1 LAVPRP
7 REGGL
12 WWGEIFAYALLQ
24 PARSFCVSLIAFSFT
39 AAKFYLSLSLCLCT
53 AFFLES
59 KKAEDC
65 PKQKADHTALIAD
78 SMEKPDP
85 GRSC

>member
-1 LAVPRP
+1 VVGRN
-7 REGGL
+7 
-12 WWGEIFAYALLQ
+12 
-24 PARSFCVSLIAFSFT
+24 FCLRLTTASAQFLRLSDRFFIYNCQVLSFSF
-39 AAKFYLSLSLCLCT
+39 SL
-53 AFFLES
+53 FMHGVFLES

-85 GRSC
+85 DRSC